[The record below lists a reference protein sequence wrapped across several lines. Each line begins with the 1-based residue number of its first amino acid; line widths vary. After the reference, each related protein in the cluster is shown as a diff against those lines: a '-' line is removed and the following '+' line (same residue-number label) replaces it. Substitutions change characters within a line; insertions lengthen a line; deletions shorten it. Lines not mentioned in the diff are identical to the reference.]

1 MRVRRLTALVA
12 VLTLCAACVAETL
25 APREKM
31 HGITSTTGELSLVR
45 ANANLCDVWQYTPKV
60 SHAIV
65 NMASGGER
73 LTSTS

>member
-25 APREKM
+25 APCEKM

-45 ANANLCDVWQYTPKV
+45 ANANLCDV
-60 SHAIV
+60 
-65 NMASGGER
+65 
-73 LTSTS
+73 